1 MRFVEM
7 YQGSSFPTRSE
18 TTEGETCVVK
28 MRGAGNG
35 AAGLLSEY
43 LVNRLAHAA
52 GLPAPD
58 AFVVDIPAGFPWN
71 FGTDEF
77 HDLVQKSPGPNLG
90 LAWLDGARPAPP
102 ASYNS
107 LPHDLVSQI
116 VTIDLVFAN
125 RDRSMR
131 SGNLLEDR
139 ARRHWIVD
147 HGSCRF
153 LFQPVAGAM
162 QTLPPDHAFAGW
174 EDAFNPHWLK
184 PISPALV
191 VQTIDEIPD
200 EWLAE
205 TQLTRDDIAR
215 TMGDRM
221 ARAQGARA

>member
-1 MRFVEM
+1 MEI
-7 YQGSSFPTRSE
+7 P
-18 TTEGETCVVK
+18 
-28 MRGAGNG
+28 
-35 AAGLLSEY
+35 
-43 LVNRLAHAA
+43 A
-52 GLPAPD
+52 GLPWD
-58 AFVVDIPAGFPWN
+58 

-90 LAWLDGARPAPP
+90 LTWLDRAKPAPP

-125 RDRSMR
+125 WDRSMR

-153 LFQPVAGAM
+153 LFQPVAGTL
-162 QTLPPDHAFAGW
+162 QPLPPDRAFAGW
-174 EDAFNPHWLK
+174 EEAFDPRWLR
-184 PISPALV
+184 PVSPALI
-191 VQTIDEIPD
+191 VQTTAEIPD

-205 TQLTRDDIAR
+205 TRLTRDDIAR
-215 TMGDRM
+215 AIDDRLG
-221 ARAQGARA
+221 RRP